1 MKYRCLVLDHDDTVV
16 KSTPEIHYPSFVEIM
31 RALRSEEPI
40 PTLQEFMEFCSE
52 PGYFAHCRD
61 VIRFTPQESVVQD
74 QMWHDY
80 VASHIPDVYEGFP
93 ELLRDYTAAG
103 GTVCV
108 CTHSEE
114 KIVLR
119 DYEAQNLPRP
129 ALVFGA
135 ELGEDRRKP
144 NPWPLFEIRR
154 RLKIPFEETAMVDDL
169 MTGLSMAKNCGVM
182 AVAAGWSHI
191 SPKIADR
198 VRRSCDVYCKTVEEL
213 RTLLLKEKE

>member
-80 VASHIPDVYEGFP
+80 VASHIPD
-93 ELLRDYTAAG
+93 
-103 GTVCV
+103 
-108 CTHSEE
+108 E

>member
-80 VASHIPDVYEGFP
+80 VASHI
-93 ELLRDYTAAG
+93 
-103 GTVCV
+103 
-108 CTHSEE
+108 SEE